1 MQMLTR
7 FEYLCLLLGITLAFI
22 SALIP
27 HYATGY
33 YLAGSIFIAGVLPWL
48 VYAVAVPLMH
58 STVTAVCGLLLLL
71 AHGWLVVSE
80 RFLVAQP
87 YQDNTIYVAPVILAL
102 LLLPLA
108 IVAAR
113 RSWKRMM
120 QRRSKPDSDTHAT
133 A

>member
-1 MQMLTR
+1 MRMLTR
-7 FEYLCLLLGITLAFI
+7 FEYLCLLLGVTLAFI
-22 SALIP
+22 SALVP

-33 YLAGSIFIAGVLPWL
+33 YLAGSVFIAGVLPWL
-48 VYAVAVPLMH
+48 VYAVAVPLLH
-58 STVTAVCGLLLLL
+58 TTVTAVCGLLLLL

-80 RFLVAQP
+80 RFLAAQP
-87 YQDNTIYVAPVILAL
+87 YQDNTIYLAPVALAL

-108 IVAAR
+108 MVAAR

-120 QRRSKPDSDTHAT
+120 QRKRHPHPDTHAP